1 MFPTREK
8 NKNRGFTLVEISVV
22 LAIVAVIAVMTV
34 SFVALVGAQSQIA
47 KNSADISSDISEIEK
62 NFRDF
67 ILSYDDSSYSFSV
80 PADSADKTSVK
91 VVGGDLVTVSFSLK
105 GKTISYTRPDGQV
118 FTRTLNRVESA
129 SFSVLKDNANKNS
142 ALCCTFSY
150 KTANGKSEESKTV
163 IRTVRVAQVVGESV

>member
-34 SFVALVGAQSQIA
+34 SFVALVGTQSQIA

-67 ILSYDDSSYSFSV
+67 ILSYDDSSCSFSV
-80 PADSADKTSVK
+80 SADSADKTSVK
-91 VVGGDLVTVSFSLK
+91 VVGGDVNVSFSLK
-105 GKTISYTRPDGQV
+105 DKTISYTRPDGQI

-163 IRTVRVAQVVGESV
+163 IRTVRAAQVVGESV